1 MNKSS
6 FKRMTKRTEFY
17 IFIVMIA
24 LCIVIHI
31 ASSGQLLVPDKI
43 FTILRAMVVDG
54 IFALCSLC
62 LLYTSSNS
70 SWQTIESMSAW
81 DKIVRWFSRG
91 GSMGRV

>member
-43 FTILRAMVVDG
+43 FTILRALVVDG
-54 IFALCSLC
+54 IFAHDIRRIRLVVPRDCGAG
-62 LLYTSSNS
+62 
-70 SWQTIESMSAW
+70 I
-81 DKIVRWFSRG
+81 FSVNHYLPEQRL
-91 GSMGRV
+91 V